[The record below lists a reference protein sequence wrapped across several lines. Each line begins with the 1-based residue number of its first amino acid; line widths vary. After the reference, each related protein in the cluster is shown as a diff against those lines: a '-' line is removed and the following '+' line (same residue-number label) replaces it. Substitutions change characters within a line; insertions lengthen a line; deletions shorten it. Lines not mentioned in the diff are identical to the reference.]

1 MKYLCTI
8 KNENGVL
15 RMPDQFN
22 AAESAETYEAIAVGD
37 DILLVANPLDRRRL
51 ERIDGLAR
59 KSIQDHR
66 DTLDGLAK

>member
-1 MKYLCTI
+1 MKYLGTI

-22 AAESAETYEAIAVGD
+22 SGQSPETYEAIVVGD

-51 ERIDGLAR
+51 ERIDRLAL
-59 KSIQDHR
+59 KSIQEHH